1 MLICGC
7 TYDTGRMGATQ
18 CGQSLH
24 VVRMM
29 MGENHVGQFP
39 SRLFQHLL
47 YWGRFGH
54 IDKQGFIA
62 FLIMREKRIIVAQ
75 TGYGYQFK

>member
-1 MLICGC
+1 L
-7 TYDTGRMGATQ
+7 YRGR
-18 CGQSLH
+18 L
-24 VVRMM
+24 
-29 MGENHVGQFP
+29 
-39 SRLFQHLL
+39 
-47 YWGRFGH
+47 GH